1 MWYITTWFRLIG
13 IFSPIDYKTGKNF
26 LMGVHLFDIYT
37 GLGSLHIIM
46 SWVQCTRN
54 LNVRKLQSHVNTS
67 FHERDMNLKSLDTSK
82 QLAENGLW
90 ILRALDQDIWYVSDN
105 VSN

>member
-54 LNVRKLQSHVNTS
+54 LNRQKIAISCQHQ
-67 FHERDMNLKSLDTSK
+67 FPWERYEPEIPW
-82 QLAENGLW
+82 LAENGLW